1 MDVSGTSPPQIPSS
15 VAETDRALRKKWLRR
30 RGVHEIFKKHHVWP
44 LGTLKL
50 AGIAAD
56 FFLISVH
63 ALHGGQPFEASMISD
78 SYLFQSHTPTI
89 WLM

>member
-1 MDVSGTSPPQIPSS
+1 MDVSGTSPPQITSS
-15 VAETDRALRKKWLRR
+15 VAQTARAVRKKWLRR
-30 RGVHEIFKKHHVWP
+30 LGVHELAKKHHVLP

-63 ALHGGQPFEASMISD
+63 ALHGGQPFEPSMISD
-78 SYLFQSHTPTI
+78 SHLFQSHTPII